1 MIKFYRGK
9 KTNYNT
15 STHQDGLYF
24 TSDSNEIIVN
34 DKAYGKN
41 YEGSDSIEISEDR
54 AISVAKV
61 GTDKTKTTQAI
72 KVAGGPLAN
81 NITDSGDVW
90 PWKDASGAKIIPA
103 DKSIQEIL
111 AGLFLKPENGTAEWG
126 QVSWDYSI
134 AKPSVALSHSGDL
147 EVGSKIKVTTLAAG
161 ATTPG
166 TRRVTCDTN
175 YGYFLSTESGAEHK
189 PGDLVLE
196 QSGNAITGTAT
207 LTTKWNNTAVS
218 ITTNS
223 TELEVA
229 SGTNTLSVSQSGQTA
244 SVNLLPATT
253 VYVSTNT
260 NELAKNA
267 EGNYIAVPFT
277 DSEALCIKSKA
288 LSNSNSAQVTGKY
301 YTFYKTFASG
311 VAVTAPESSAKL
323 NGYTKSFTAP
333 TNFDLNIQESK
344 SFSKIVIYTRRTI
357 KEVKYVTPVMGQDW
371 TTSNTTKTTAQ
382 VIKLPNGSDQSDYNK
397 YVIATA
403 DDSNFPVGAGSYVS
417 ITYN

>member
-9 KTNYNT
+9 KTNYNA
-15 STHQDGLYF
+15 SNHKDGLYF
-24 TSDSNEIIVN
+24 TSDSNEILVN
-34 DKAYGKN
+34 NKAYGKN

-54 AISVAKV
+54 SISVAKV

-81 NITDSGDVW
+81 NIIDSGDEW
-90 PWKDASGAKIIPA
+90 PWVDASGAKIIPE

-111 AGLFLKPENGTAEWG
+111 AGLFLRPENGTAEWG
-126 QVSWDYSI
+126 SVTWNYSI
-134 AKPSVALSHSGDL
+134 SKPSVTLSHSGNV
-147 EVGSKIKVTTLAAG
+147 EVGSKVKVNTLSAG
-161 ATTPG
+161 AATPG
-166 TRRVTCDTN
+166 TRSVTCDTN
-175 YGYFLSTESGAEHK
+175 YGYFLSTESGAAHN

-196 QSGNAITGTAT
+196 QDGNAITGSAT
-207 LTTKWNNTAVS
+207 LTTKWNNTAVD
-218 ITTNS
+218 ITTGT
-223 TELEVA
+223 TELEVI
-229 SGTNTLSVSQSGQTA
+229 SGENTLSVSQSGQTA

-260 NELAKNA
+260 NELAKNS

-288 LSNSNSAQVTGKY
+288 LSSSNSAKVTGKY

-311 VAVTAPESSAKL
+311 VAVTAPESSAKP
-323 NGYTKSFTAP
+323 NGYTANFTAP
-333 TNFDLNIQESK
+333 TNFDLNIAESK

-371 TTSNTTKTTAQ
+371 TTSNTTKITAQ
-382 VIKLPNGSDQSDYNK
+382 VIKLPNGNNQSDYNK

-403 DDSNFPVGAGSYVS
+403 DDSNFPVGAGCYVS